1 MNPRLFAELLLRRHG
16 WPALLALAAIVAL
29 AGSLLFMGLAKPTDT
44 GVVLPTDDGRQL
56 DAHHRAFLA
65 VLIPRPELE
74 ARQRDVLNAAAR
86 YNLVPGRVDYGY
98 ENNETG
104 RFGIAS
110 LQLPLQ
116 GSYADLRAFLAAV
129 LTAQPALALRE
140 LNVRRTEDS
149 RGIEARLR
157 LDFHTVPLAE
167 AGQ

>member
-16 WPALLALAAIVAL
+16 WPALLVLAAIVTL
-29 AGSLLFMGLAKPTDT
+29 AGSLLFMWSTKPADT

-65 VLIPRPELE
+65 VLIPRAELE
-74 ARQRDVLNAAAR
+74 ARQRDVLDAAAR
-86 YNLVPGRVDYGY
+86 HNLVPGRVDYGY
-98 ENNETG
+98 ENNESG

-129 LTAQPALALRE
+129 LTVQPALAIRE